1 METLEQ
7 EFKRELFLHK
17 CKIILEKGMQYYRD
31 IGKDEN
37 KAIDDLVDILDIQD
51 NRETFNRLYEEA
63 INNVG

>member
-1 METLEQ
+1 
-7 EFKRELFLHK
+7 
-17 CKIILEKGMQYYRD
+17 MQYYRD